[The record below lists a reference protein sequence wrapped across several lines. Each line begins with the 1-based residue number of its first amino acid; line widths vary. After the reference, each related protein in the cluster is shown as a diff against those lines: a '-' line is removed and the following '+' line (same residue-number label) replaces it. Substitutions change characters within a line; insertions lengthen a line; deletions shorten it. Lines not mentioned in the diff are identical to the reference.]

1 MNSSHKNAADDIV
14 NLMKALPQK
23 QQVKP
28 QSALNAERVKWGL
41 ILGVIIGLLSGIFF
55 QVFHLWL
62 ARIPAQFDLALWLIN
77 LLVFGMIGLTAG
89 GLCALPV
96 SYFYGSLFSGI
107 VLAMGTRIWILVNH
121 VPVFYNYI
129 AGETYWA
136 GDLLHFL
143 LFSWWAIPGAI
154 ALRWVI
160 ESATEKLTP
169 ISTGQTRQGFWL
181 LILGFSLLL
190 GFMGSSPKF

>member
-1 MNSSHKNAADDIV
+1 MNSSQKNATDDIV

-23 QQVKP
+23 QQAKP
-28 QSALNAERVKWGL
+28 QSALNTERVKWGL
-41 ILGVIIGLLSGIFF
+41 ILGAIIGLLSGIFF

-62 ARIPAQFDLALWLIN
+62 ARIPAPFDLALWLIN
-77 LLVFGMIGLTAG
+77 ILVFGLIGLTAG
-89 GLCALPV
+89 VVCALPV
-96 SYFYGSLFSGI
+96 SYFYGSLLSGV
-107 VLAMGTRIWILVNH
+107 VLAIGTRIWILINH

-143 LFSWWAIPGAI
+143 LFSWWVIPGAI

-169 ISTGQTRQGFWL
+169 ISTRQTRQGFWL
-181 LILGFSLLL
+181 LILGLSLLL